1 MFLFPQSDDIAG
13 GLPQGIGF
21 EGWEIYILA
30 KGYFSAKVIS
40 RHEDEKMSNDFEN
53 SQEYR
58 KVLEIAKKQEEI
70 YKNVTKAIFP
80 EALAKF
86 QELSGKLNEWK
97 NSLDNMP
104 GLLKLAEVLQNYE
117 QEVRKTEGL
126 TEAEFEEKYRT
137 EIEWSE
143 KFGKNGWV
151 ISEHSNPA
159 DIKKWEQLLGGGEA
173 KVAEFFDGEDIVILD
188 VIIEGLQGK
197 YISDEIR
204 LYFKNGMQAFENE
217 EYMTAAM
224 YLLAL
229 LDNRVN
235 KLVDFPNQRMSYKV
249 KYSKEGFTNQKEED
263 FRKLTEKRRFMSKK
277 IYFLEMYPSL
287 IAYLNRIFIDG
298 SYKFENGIEP
308 PYLNRNWLMHG
319 RMNRRVERYECIQ
332 ILNAL
337 SVMEFMFGE
346 K

>member
-1 MFLFPQSDDIAG
+1 
-13 GLPQGIGF
+13 
-21 EGWEIYILA
+21 
-30 KGYFSAKVIS
+30 
-40 RHEDEKMSNDFEN
+40 MSNNFEN

-58 KVLEIAKKQEEI
+58 KALEIAKKQGEL
-70 YKNVTKAIFP
+70 YKNVMKAISP

-97 NSLDNMP
+97 NSLNNMP
-104 GLLKLAEVLQNYE
+104 GLLMLAEKLKNYE
-117 QEVRKTEGL
+117 QEVRETEGL
-126 TEAEFEEKYRT
+126 NETEFEEKYRS
-137 EIEWSE
+137 EINWSE

-159 DIKKWEQLLGGGEA
+159 DIKNWEHLLCEGEA

-188 VIIEGLQGK
+188 VIVDGLQEK
-197 YISDEIR
+197 YISDEIQ
-204 LYFKNGMQAFENE
+204 LYFKNGMQAFEKE
-217 EYMTAAM
+217 DYMTSAM
-224 YLLAL
+224 YLIAL
-229 LDNRVN
+229 LDSRVN

-249 KYSKEGFTNQKEED
+249 KYSNRGFANQKLED
-263 FRKLTEKRRFMSKK
+263 FRQLTEKQGFMSKK

-287 IAYLNRIFIDG
+287 IACLNRIFIDG
-298 SYKFENGIEP
+298 LYKFENGIEP

-319 RMNRRVERYECIQ
+319 RMNRRIERYECIQ